1 MKRVIKSIITL
12 VMLSCPM
19 LTNAQ
24 SKVEADVQVDLVSR
38 HIWRGQDY
46 GKISLQPQGTISYQG
61 FYLSGFGSTGFSGD
75 DIDRIDLSLGYK
87 APFGVNIGVSDN
99 YRSGVDK
106 YNRYFDYEE
115 KTTGHRF
122 EGNLGFSCK
131 YFSLQGYCI
140 FMGNDFKLNGDRAY
154 STYIELSVPFRLAQ
168 VDWLVKAGVTPMES
182 AGWRGDGTDGD
193 YLDNYLYADGFGC
206 SLASVRATKVIHVK
220 GSKVDIPV
228 FAEFNAN
235 PFTQRAVLLGGISIK
250 PFK

>member
-1 MKRVIKSIITL
+1 MKRVIKTVIAL

-24 SKVEADVQVDLVSR
+24 SKVETDVQVDLVSR
-38 HIWRGQDY
+38 HMWRGQDY
-46 GKISLQPQGTISYQG
+46 GKISLQPQGTIRYQG
-61 FYLSGFGSTGFSGD
+61 FYLSGFGSTGFSD
-75 DIDRIDLSLGYK
+75 NDIDRIDLSFGYQ
-87 APFGVNIGVSDN
+87 APFGLNIGVADN
-99 YRSGVDK
+99 YKSGIDR
-106 YNRYFDYEE
+106 YNRYFSYEE
-115 KTTGHRF
+115 KGSGHQF

-140 FMGNDFKLNGDRAY
+140 FLGNDFKINGDRAY
-154 STYIELSVPFRLAQ
+154 STYIELSVPFRMAK
-168 VDWLVKAGVTPMES
+168 VDWMAKIGVTPMES
-182 AGWRGDGTDGD
+182 AGWRGDGTDGS
-193 YLDNYLYADGFGC
+193 YLDEFLYADGFTATMA
-206 SLASVRATKVIHVK
+206 SLRATKVIHVK